1 MPSIRLSRKNHTER
15 SAVEGQQLGPAL
27 GTQPG
32 PNIMLQRTG
41 GTAAVCNSVV
51 QVGVVGGS
59 APAAEHAA
67 LDGALETAEPQKAV
81 TCPSVIGRFGL
92 ADP

>member
-67 LDGALETAEPQKAV
+67 LDSAPARVGGIP
-81 TCPSVIGRFGL
+81 R
-92 ADP
+92 